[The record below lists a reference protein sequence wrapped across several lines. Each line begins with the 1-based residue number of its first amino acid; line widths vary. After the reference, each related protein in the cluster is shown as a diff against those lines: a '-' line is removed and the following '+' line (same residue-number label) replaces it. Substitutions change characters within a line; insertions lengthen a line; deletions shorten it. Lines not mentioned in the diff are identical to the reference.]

1 MAAAAVVS
9 PSNIFLRFHFDP
21 DPCTSIM
28 IQPPRISL
36 TYSELQSKTLPL
48 SFPMWLSP
56 FSVSSLSN
64 LVCAIIR
71 SLPPAFPP
79 ATSLPTV
86 AAAFSTPLLA
96 FSTWELTFSTSQNTT
111 PKTTTKSTQ
120 KTGSPPPLTPP
131 KKKKQNSEKLTESSR
146 PKRREDKATKTKE
159 TQNETHTPPNTGYLQ
174 EKGGRETSSGSAR
187 RAPRKSRKQGFESG
201 STSNKPN
208 KGFPPTPSPW
218 PKIMISDVGRH
229 AATGVPQSTQK

>member
-1 MAAAAVVS
+1 MAAATVVS
-9 PSNIFLRFHFDP
+9 PSTIFFRFHFDP
-21 DPCTSIM
+21 DPCTGIM

-48 SFPMWLSP
+48 SFPLWSPP

-79 ATSLPTV
+79 ATSLPTA

-96 FSTWELTFSTSQNTT
+96 FSTWELTFSNSQTST
-111 PKTTTKSTQ
+111 PKTTTKIYTENRKPSAPHT
-120 KTGSPPPLTPP
+120 S
-131 KKKKQNSEKLTESSR
+131 KKKKKSEKLTESSR
-146 PKRREDKATKTKE
+146 PRRREDKATKTKE
-159 TQNETHTPPNTGYLQ
+159 TQNETHTHTQTRATYQ
-174 EKGGRETSSGSAR
+174 EKGGRETSSGRAR
-187 RAPRKSRKQGFESG
+187 RAPRESRKQGFESG

-208 KGFPPTPSPW
+208 KGFPPTPSP
-218 PKIMISDVGRH
+218 
-229 AATGVPQSTQK
+229 